1 MKKKLILIFFLL
13 NPQLVEGLVVVIFLI
28 IFVVSI
34 TALVISFGWP
44 YSRPTEP
51 VRVLGSRFSIL
62 YFLKECEIDPQ
73 LVALQ
78 YEESKM
84 KEVAYAKQIALII
97 SIINLIISFVIFI
110 SFNVTNQGSFILMEQ
125 SIGDITLS
133 VDGQSI
139 FFVLLTTFITPIC
152 LLSN

>member
-1 MKKKLILIFFLL
+1 MNLLFTLILI
-13 NPQLVEGLVVVIFLI
+13 PIVGIFLI
-28 IFVVSI
+28 ANIVTYSK
-34 TALVISFGWP
+34 VI
-44 YSRPTEP
+44 EEKEQ
-51 VRVLGSRFSIL
+51 VSRFSIL
-62 YFLKECEIDPQ
+62 YSLRKECEIDPQ

-84 KEVAYAKQIALII
+84 KEVTYAKQIALII